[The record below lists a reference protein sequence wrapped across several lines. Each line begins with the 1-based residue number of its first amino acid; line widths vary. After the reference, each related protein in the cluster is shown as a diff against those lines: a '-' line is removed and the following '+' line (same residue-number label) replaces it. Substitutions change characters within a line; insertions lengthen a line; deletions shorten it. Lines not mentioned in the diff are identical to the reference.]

1 MLSSHAHALRERFS
15 DFCVFPLLG
24 PEFPAGPVDR
34 ERRAAARRPRRTSA
48 LPGHDGA
55 IGPYSTQCAAPG
67 RREPSDRRL
76 WAACWA
82 CHYARGRADDP
93 ELLCATGKAGL
104 GSSEKRQS
112 STRTVNDTREERED
126 MADEQPVPEPLAVA
140 AAATTTPPSS
150 SSSPPLQQ
158 QQQRGEV
165 TTPEG
170 AAAAA
175 AATVDIEAGWNAAAG
190 SAAERAAAEAEFGVQ
205 TVSEPAAALTLWAEN
220 AWTAFELGVMKL
232 SEFKVIDR
240 NVTNTAMQ
248 GLVKASTASF
258 VFESDRYTE
267 RVAGIQV
274 VYIVGGYVSRTQRL
288 VRVSDSAE
296 FALVE
301 AVEEGPGCVRQQSPR
316 CPAFVWPRLTRH

>member
-1 MLSSHAHALRERFS
+1 VRPAR
-15 DFCVFPLLG
+15 LG
-24 PEFPAGPVDR
+24 WG
-34 ERRAAARRPRRTSA
+34 AATKEA
-48 LPGHDGA
+48 
-55 IGPYSTQCAAPG
+55 
-67 RREPSDRRL
+67 E
-76 WAACWA
+76 
-82 CHYARGRADDP
+82 
-93 ELLCATGKAGL
+93 
-104 GSSEKRQS
+104 S

-150 SSSPPLQQ
+150 SSSSPPLQQ
-158 QQQRGEV
+158 QQQRGKV

-316 CPAFVWPRLTRH
+316 RPAFVWPRLTRH